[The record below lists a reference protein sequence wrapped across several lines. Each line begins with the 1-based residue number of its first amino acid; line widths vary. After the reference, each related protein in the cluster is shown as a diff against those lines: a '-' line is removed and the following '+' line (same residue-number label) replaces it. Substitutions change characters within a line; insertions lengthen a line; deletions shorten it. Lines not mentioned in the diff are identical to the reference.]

1 MRAIV
6 LLLALLDAAVYA
18 RSVGAI
24 RPTGLHTPALSLCR
38 ALQLRGGSSQLFV
51 KTLSGKTVTVE
62 VEESDSIADV
72 RTPRTVVSRW
82 PRMRQDSSSSRT
94 VGRHKLNA
102 SDSILL

>member
-38 ALQLRGGSSQLFV
+38 ALQLRGGEKESPARAPPSL
-51 KTLSGKTVTVE
+51 TA
-62 VEESDSIADV
+62 EEGAICCH
-72 RTPRTVVSRW
+72 THVS
-82 PRMRQDSSSSRT
+82 PIHLARQALASSS
-94 VGRHKLNA
+94 
-102 SDSILL
+102 